1 MLAGAFKEL
10 SALARARTTTPSKSG
25 DARAQRS
32 AEAMRA
38 AFLDLIERKPLE
50 DISIKEI
57 TDGAGVSYPTFFRR
71 YATKNELLEEIAT
84 DEVRALI
91 SLGHAALNGEG
102 QGSAFDLCSYVHA
115 HRKLWT
121 VLLNGGAAHIMR
133 AEFARIAEELGHS
146 GPRAN
151 PWLPVELAAPFV
163 TSGIFEILAW
173 WLRQPEDYPLD
184 DIVALFDALIV
195 DVAARPRIVPALSRS
210 IRSDQP

>member
-1 MLAGAFKEL
+1 
-10 SALARARTTTPSKSG
+10 
-25 DARAQRS
+25 
-32 AEAMRA
+32 MRA
-38 AFLDLIERKPLE
+38 TFLDLIERKPLDE
-50 DISIKEI
+50 ISIKEI
-57 TDGAGVSYPTFFRR
+57 TDGAGLSYPTFFRR

-91 SLGHAALNGEG
+91 SLGHAALSGEG
-102 QGSAFDLCSYVHA
+102 QGSAFDLCSYVQA

-173 WLRQPEDYPLD
+173 WLRQPGDYPLD

-195 DVAARPRIVPALSRS
+195 DVAARPRIVPALSRDAKP
-210 IRSDQP
+210 DQP